1 MDVALVIAGCSFVGR
16 HLCRQLAQRNIAHSA
31 TTRTPRP
38 GLLGGDLTRPDE
50 IHAVIQSVQ
59 PRWIFNCA
67 GATAHSNPEEM
78 HALHVTAT
86 ESLLEAVALHT
97 PNAVTVLFGS
107 AAEYGPVPPELL
119 PIRESTPAR
128 PTSAYGQS
136 KLAQTQTAERLAHT
150 HGLRVHVVR
159 PFNLLGPG
167 LGSQFL
173 AASLCERLLQAK
185 KLGESGAFPVA
196 NGQATRDWVDVRDA
210 VDAVL
215 RLALDA
221 PPARGSLGIF
231 NVATG
236 VENSVLAL
244 AEHLCRLAG
253 DFYATDAGSAGSR
266 SGIDRS
272 CGDALRVQ
280 TATGWQPRVQWQQSV
295 VELWESVFRP
305 APFTEG
311 E

>member
-1 MDVALVIAGCSFVGR
+1 MDVALVIAGTSFVGR
-16 HLCRQLAQRNIAHSA
+16 HLCRQLAQRTITHIA
-31 TTRTPRP
+31 TTRTPQP
-38 GLLGGDLTRPDE
+38 GFLRCDLTRPGE
-50 IHAVIQSVQ
+50 IHAVLQSVH
-59 PRWIFNCA
+59 PRWIFNCG

-86 ESLLEAVALHT
+86 ESLLEAVALNT
-97 PNAVTVLFGS
+97 PDAVTVLFGS

-119 PIRESTPAR
+119 PIREDTLAR

-159 PFNLLGPG
+159 PFNLIGPG
-167 LGSQFL
+167 LGNQFL
-173 AASLCERLLQAK
+173 AASLCERLLNAK

-221 PPARGSLGIF
+221 PPTRGSVGKF
-231 NVATG
+231 NIATG
-236 VENSVLAL
+236 VETSVLAL
-244 AEHLCRLAG
+244 AEHLCGLAG
-253 DFYATDAGSAGSR
+253 DFYATDAGQADSR

-272 CGDALRVQ
+272 CGDASRLR
-280 TATGWQPRVQWQQSV
+280 TATGWKPPVQWQKSV
-295 VELWESVFRP
+295 VEMWASVV
-305 APFTEG
+305 TG
-311 E
+311 Q

>member
-1 MDVALVIAGCSFVGR
+1 MDVALVIAGTSFVGR
-16 HLCRQLAQRNIAHSA
+16 HLCRQLAQRAIAHSA

-38 GLLGGDLTRPDE
+38 GLLGCDLTCPDE

-67 GATAHSNPEEM
+67 GATAQSNPEEM

-86 ESLLEAVALHT
+86 ESLLEAVALHA
-97 PNAVTVLFGS
+97 PDAVTVLFGS
-107 AAEYGPVPPELL
+107 AAEYGPVQPELL
-119 PIRESTPAR
+119 PIRDDTPAR
-128 PTSAYGQS
+128 PTSAYGRS
-136 KLAQTQTAERLAHT
+136 KLAMTQTAERLAHAI
-150 HGLRVHVVR
+150 GLRVHVVR
-159 PFNLLGPG
+159 PFNLLGRG
-167 LGSQFL
+167 LGKQFL

-221 PPARGSLGIF
+221 PPTRGSVGKF
-231 NVATG
+231 NISTG
-236 VENSVLAL
+236 VETSVLTL

-253 DFYATDAGSAGSR
+253 AFNATDAGQADSR

-272 CGDALRVQ
+272 CGDASRLR
-280 TATGWQPRVQWQQSV
+280 TATGWKPSVQWQKSV
-295 VELWESVFRP
+295 VEMWASVVS
-305 APFTEG
+305 G
-311 E
+311 Q

>member
-1 MDVALVIAGCSFVGR
+1 MDVALVIAGTSFVGR
-16 HLCRQLAQRNIAHSA
+16 HLCRQLAQRNIAYSA
-31 TTRTPRP
+31 TTRTPQR
-38 GLLGGDLTRPDE
+38 GFVRCDLTCSGE
-50 IHAVIQSVQ
+50 IHGVIQSVQ

-86 ESLLEAVALHT
+86 ESLLEAVALDA
-97 PNAVTVLFGS
+97 PDAVTVLFGS

-119 PIRESTPAR
+119 PIREDTPAR

-136 KLAQTQTAERLAHT
+136 KLALTQTAERLAHT

-167 LGSQFL
+167 LGKQFL
-173 AASLCERLLQAK
+173 AASLCERLLKAK
-185 KLGESGAFPVA
+185 LLCECGVFPVA
-196 NGQATRDWVDVRDA
+196 NGQATRDWVDVRDG

-221 PPARGSLGIF
+221 LPTCGSLGIF
-231 NVATG
+231 NIATG
-236 VENSVLAL
+236 VESSVLAL
-244 AEHLCRLAG
+244 AEHLGRLAG
-253 DFYATDAGSAGSR
+253 GFHATDAGQAESR

-272 CGDALRVQ
+272 CGDASRLRA
-280 TATGWQPRVQWQQSV
+280 ATGWRPRVQWQQSV
-295 VELWESVFRP
+295 VEMWASVVS
-305 APFTEG
+305 G
-311 E
+311 Q